1 MKLKKSDEKLINEL
15 ALTKTV
21 RELAR
26 VTLSYLTVEEMAKF
40 ISTYLVLRGKGEEDE
55 VLGYFIKD
63 QFLPLLKTF
72 TLAMGDLLPDF
83 ITDRKFMKL
92 YSKLPKKIEFKKD

>member
-40 ISTYLVLRGKGEEDE
+40 IS
-55 VLGYFIKD
+55 
-63 QFLPLLKTF
+63 
-72 TLAMGDLLPDF
+72 
-83 ITDRKFMKL
+83 FMAN
-92 YSKLPKKIEFKKD
+92 PKSFVWCVIY

>member
-72 TLAMGDLLPDF
+72 TL
-83 ITDRKFMKL
+83 
-92 YSKLPKKIEFKKD
+92 S